1 MRTTIRE
8 MAVNLFRFNA
18 QTLRYLASMTV
29 ETSPFKVYDRI
40 PVAEANE
47 KQHPIL
53 SRASLDGI
61 AELQHYHIVN
71 RNDMYNVPYE
81 IRYLTHRPI
90 TINQSSLVSETPI
103 FGRSLA
109 QIPINVIPGCHSSFM
124 VVTLPDSLIEEC
136 KPWWKLVVSSEE
148 FAVIPDVLKIKYNSV
163 NMLNTI
169 LGEVELKKISRFYD
183 TSLPIYVIKNDWLI
197 F

>member
-1 MRTTIRE
+1 
-8 MAVNLFRFNA
+8 MAVNLSRFSA
-18 QTLRYLASMTV
+18 QTLRYLASMAV

-61 AELQHYHIVN
+61 AELQHYHLIVGIEAAL
-71 RNDMYNVPYE
+71 YNVPYE

-90 TINQSSLVSETPI
+90 TINQSSLVFETPI

-109 QIPINVIPGCHSSFM
+109 QTPINVIPGRHSSLM

-136 KPWWKLVVSSEE
+136 KPWWNLVDSLDE
-148 FAVIPDVLKIKYNSV
+148 FTVIPDVLKIRYNSV
-163 NMLNTI
+163 NVLNTI
-169 LGEVELKKISRFYD
+169 LGKRY
-183 TSLPIYVIKNDWLI
+183 
-197 F
+197 